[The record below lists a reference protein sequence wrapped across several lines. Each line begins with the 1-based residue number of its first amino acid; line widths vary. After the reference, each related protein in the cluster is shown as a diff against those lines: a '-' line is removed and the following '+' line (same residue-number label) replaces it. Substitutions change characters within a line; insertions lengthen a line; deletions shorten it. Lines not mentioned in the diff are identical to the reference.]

1 MVTWTWIES
10 RDTSRE
16 VERHRE
22 NIKSKKKK
30 ERMKTINMIVNVSFV
45 VFHRQQATKKM
56 VHSISFIQ
64 SKSFG
69 TKHYTKY
76 TQAFKQTNK
85 QKQNMVE
92 IERERETYIIHLNND
107 DDDDYGQQKKK
118 RE

>member
-1 MVTWTWIES
+1 MC
-10 RDTSRE
+10 RLLFF
-16 VERHRE
+16 
-22 NIKSKKKK
+22 
-30 ERMKTINMIVNVSFV
+30 IVNK
-45 VFHRQQATKKM
+45 QQKKM

-92 IERERETYIIHLNND
+92 IERERERERERNIH
-107 DDDDYGQQKKK
+107 YTS
-118 RE
+118 